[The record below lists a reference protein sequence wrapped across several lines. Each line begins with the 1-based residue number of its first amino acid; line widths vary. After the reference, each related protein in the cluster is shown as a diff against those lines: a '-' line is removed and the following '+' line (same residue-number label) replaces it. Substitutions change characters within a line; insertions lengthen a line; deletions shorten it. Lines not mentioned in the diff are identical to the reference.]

1 MDDKSCKT
9 CRRCP
14 DAGFNL
20 SKCANCRLI
29 HYCSTICQRIDWP
42 EHRDFCYRAKNQF
55 GKRPGPERAAFA
67 AFSAAGLA
75 KGQKNRACLI
85 CDGRGDCQ
93 ECESTDDLEAVC
105 AEYLRTRDEG
115 AGAGAGA
122 AAAATETAAPSDGVE
137 ETGVASSAGAGAG
150 DGAAAATTETA
161 APSEGVG
168 ETGVASSAGAGA
180 GDGAAAAAAAPESA
194 RPTTLA
200 ACPICHGRADFCR
213 LCMSSVDFRAAVH
226 NFFSSKFS

>member
-9 CRRCP
+9 CGRCP

-29 HYCSTICQRIDWP
+29 HYCSTICQRTDWP
-42 EHRDFCYRAKNQF
+42 EHRDFCYRAKTQF
-55 GKRPGPERAAFA
+55 GKRPGPERAALA

-75 KGQKNRACLI
+75 KGKKIRACLI

-93 ECESTDDLEAVC
+93 ECESTDDLEATC

-122 AAAATETAAPSDGVE
+122 GAAAAAPETAPPQRGIGEAGR
-137 ETGVASSAGAGAG
+137 ASAGAGAG
-150 DGAAAATTETA
+150 DGE
-161 APSEGVG
+161 EG
-168 ETGVASSAGAGA
+168 AGAGA
-180 GDGAAAAAAAPESA
+180 GAGAAAAAPDSA
-194 RPTTLA
+194 TPATRA
-200 ACPICHGRADFCR
+200 ACIICNGRSTFCR
-213 LCMSSVDFRAAVH
+213 SCMSDVECRAALK
-226 NFFSSKFS
+226 NLLSSRSR

>member
-9 CRRCP
+9 CGRCP

-29 HYCSTICQRIDWP
+29 HYCSTICQRTDWP

-55 GKRPGPERAAFA
+55 GKRPGPERAALA

-75 KGQKNRACLI
+75 KGKKIRACLI

-93 ECESTDDLEAVC
+93 ECESTDDLEATC

-122 AAAATETAAPSDGVE
+122 
-137 ETGVASSAGAGAG
+137 
-150 DGAAAATTETA
+150 
-161 APSEGVG
+161 
-168 ETGVASSAGAGA
+168 
-180 GDGAAAAAAAPESA
+180 GAAAAAPDSA
-194 RPTTLA
+194 TPATRA
-200 ACPICHGRADFCR
+200 ACIICNGRSTFCR
-213 LCMSSVDFRAAVH
+213 SCMSDVECRAALKKLL
-226 NFFSSKFS
+226 SSR

>member
-9 CRRCP
+9 CGRCP

-29 HYCSTICQRIDWP
+29 HYCSTICQRTDWP

-55 GKRPGPERAAFA
+55 GKRPGPERAALA

-75 KGQKNRACLI
+75 KGIKIRACLI

-93 ECESTDDLEAVC
+93 ECESTDDLEAAC

-122 AAAATETAAPSDGVE
+122 AAAATETAAPSEGVE

-150 DGAAAATTETA
+150 DGAAAA
-161 APSEGVG
+161 
-168 ETGVASSAGAGA
+168 
-180 GDGAAAAAAAPESA
+180 AAAATESA
-194 RPTTLA
+194 RPTTRV

-226 NFFSSKFS
+226 TFFSSK

>member
-9 CRRCP
+9 CGRCP

-75 KGQKNRACLI
+75 KGQKIRACLI

-93 ECESTDDLEAVC
+93 ECESTDDLEAAC

-122 AAAATETAAPSDGVE
+122 AAAATETAAP
-137 ETGVASSAGAGAG
+137 T
-150 DGAAAATTETA
+150 
-161 APSEGVG
+161 
-168 ETGVASSAGAGA
+168 
-180 GDGAAAAAAAPESA
+180 
-194 RPTTLA
+194 
-200 ACPICHGRADFCR
+200 
-213 LCMSSVDFRAAVH
+213 SVKQKW
-226 NFFSSKFS
+226 SKLDL